1 MQQTHQGVG
10 AGNWPGDSEK
20 DQRQPLET
28 EWLWGGWRERMNA
41 TQRSEQQK
49 DAEKEWSWLRE
60 GRKTWSEWQLW
71 TERGGERW
79 ALSSEVV

>member
-1 MQQTHQGVG
+1 MALG
-10 AGNWPGDSEK
+10 
-20 DQRQPLET
+20 RLEG
-28 EWLWGGWRERMNA
+28 ENA
-41 TQRSEQQK
+41 TRRSEQQK

-79 ALSSEVV
+79 ARSSEVV